1 MYNEMMAEILSA
13 FGLTRKSKLPVE
25 GRDARVVNL
34 GLTERFFKYGEWIVW
49 IDPVPP
55 EGKKSRFTHRVKARC
70 LKCSQVLSAGR
81 IHQHV
86 CKH

>member
-1 MYNEMMAEILSA
+1 MYNNRMIAILAA
-13 FGLTRKSKLPVE
+13 FGLRRESKLPVE
-25 GRDARVVNL
+25 GAA
-34 GLTERFFKYGEWIVW
+34 EREMRSLPEGDFAVW